1 MNNLAKISIL
11 LIIVLSSSTFGTQPT
26 RNRIISSA
34 GTLTINAPQDSLAM
48 DTTMQ
53 EKSVD
58 GTNIDSLTVGHSAI
72 DTTLYRSTMLYQDSF
87 RNLKK
92 TYNKDVFKF
101 KYDPFKEKM
110 KESSIG
116 DILKDVVR

>member
-110 KESSIG
+110 KEPWIG
-116 DILKDVVR
+116 DILKDFFR

>member
-101 KYDPFKEKM
+101 KYGPFKEKM
-110 KESSIG
+110 KEPWIG
-116 DILKDVVR
+116 DILKDFFR

>member
-11 LIIVLSSSTFGTQPT
+11 LIIVLSSSAFGTQPT

-53 EKSVD
+53 EKSVNE
-58 GTNIDSLTVGHSAI
+58 TNIDSLTVGHSTI

-110 KESSIG
+110 KEPWIG
-116 DILKDVVR
+116 DILKDFFR

>member
-11 LIIVLSSSTFGTQPT
+11 LIIVLSSSAFGTQPT

-34 GTLTINAPQDSLAM
+34 GTLAINTQQDSLAM

-58 GTNIDSLTVGHSAI
+58 GTNIDSLTVEHSAI

-87 RNLKK
+87 RNLKE
-92 TYNKDVFKF
+92 N
-101 KYDPFKEKM
+101 
-110 KESSIG
+110 I
-116 DILKDVVR
+116 

>member
-48 DTTMQ
+48 DTKKK

-110 KESSIG
+110 KEPWIG
-116 DILKDVVR
+116 DILKDFFR

>member
-11 LIIVLSSSTFGTQPT
+11 LIIVLSSSAFGTQPT

-58 GTNIDSLTVGHSAI
+58 ETNIDSLTVGHSTI

-92 TYNKDVFKF
+92 TYNKDVFL
-101 KYDPFKEKM
+101 
-110 KESSIG
+110 IQ
-116 DILKDVVR
+116 I